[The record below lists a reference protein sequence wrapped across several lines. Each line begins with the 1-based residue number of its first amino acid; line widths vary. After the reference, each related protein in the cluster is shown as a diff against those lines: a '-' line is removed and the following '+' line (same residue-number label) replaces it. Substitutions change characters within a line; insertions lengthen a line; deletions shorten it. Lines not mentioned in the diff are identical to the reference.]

1 MKVAKAGRHSFVL
14 SDVGCYYFETAATY
28 NVAQP
33 GIMRFDSSS
42 SHPLNPLRIADF
54 NIIPRGD
61 SNNFPDELRQIL
73 DEANVTPGVIEKQ
86 VGLLW
91 GQGPALY
98 KVIYEEGKRRKAYE
112 EDKEIENWLKSWD
125 YMEYLI
131 KAMIDFRHMNGHY
144 TKYFRN
150 RAPRI
155 GGAGRIERLDH
166 ESSLYCALEWP
177 DASRNINHIIVGD
190 FAQPWKYGLRS
201 YPIFNKENP
210 YQFPV
215 SMRYSNMYSF
225 ALDNDYS
232 RPAFYGTLNWIKLAN
247 SLPKLLM
254 NYNTNA
260 SALKFH
266 IEVPV
271 VYWQDK
277 KQKLM
282 DQCLLKGIEYT
293 DKMLEDLK
301 EEIFIKFAETLSGIG
316 NVGKFITTDMIFD
329 DASNQYIGWKIT
341 PIDQKILDFVNAQ
354 LEISK
359 RAALETTV
367 GMGLH
372 PALSNISSDGN
383 LPSGSEQLYAFKLY
397 LMTGVEIPEMIV
409 CQDINNAIEVNFPG
423 RGHKLG
429 FYHDTVLTEEMTSPK
444 DRIRNSGPDVKTN
457 QTKP

>member
-1 MKVAKAGRHSFVL
+1 MSKVITAGRHSFVL

-33 GIMRFDSSS
+33 GIMRFDSTSAR
-42 SHPLNPLRIADF
+42 PMNPLRIADF

-61 SNNFPDELRQIL
+61 SNNFPDELRIIL

-91 GQGPALY
+91 GQGPSLY
-98 KVIYEEGKRRKAYE
+98 KIIYEDGKRRKVWV
-112 EDKEIENWLKSWD
+112 EDKEVESWLNSWNSD
-125 YMEYLI
+125 EYLI
-131 KAMIDFRHMNGHY
+131 KAMVDFRHMNGHY

-155 GGAGRIERLDH
+155 GGAGRIERLEH

-177 DASRNINHIIVGD
+177 DADRNINHIIVGD
-190 FAQPWKYGLRS
+190 FQQPWKNGLRS
-201 YPIFNKENP
+201 YPVFNKSNP
-210 YQFPV
+210 YQYPV

-232 RPAFYGTLNWIKLAN
+232 RPAFYGTLNWIRLAN
-247 SLPKLLM
+247 SLPKLLT

-260 SALKFH
+260 AALKLH
-266 IEVPV
+266 VQVPV
-271 VYWQDK
+271 IYWEDK
-277 KQKLM
+277 KQKLL
-282 DQCLLKGIEYT
+282 DRCILTGVEYT
-293 DKMLEDLK
+293 EKMLEDLK
-301 EEIFIKFAETLSGIG
+301 DETFIKFTQTLSGVG
-316 NVGKFITTDMIFD
+316 NVGKLATTDMAWDD
-329 DASNQYIGWKIT
+329 DAKQWIGWKID

-372 PALSNISSDGN
+372 PALSNISTDGN

-409 CQDINNAIEVNFPG
+409 CKDINDVIEVMFPG
-423 RGHKLG
+423 RGLKRG
-429 FYHDTVLTEEMTSPK
+429 FYHDTVMTEEMTKPA
-444 DRIRNSGPDVKTN
+444 DRIKNSGPGVTTN
-457 QTKP
+457 K